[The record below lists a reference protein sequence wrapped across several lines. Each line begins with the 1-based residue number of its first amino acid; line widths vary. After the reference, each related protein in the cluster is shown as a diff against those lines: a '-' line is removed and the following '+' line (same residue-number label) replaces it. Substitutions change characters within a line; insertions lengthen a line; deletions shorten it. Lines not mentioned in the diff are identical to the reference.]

1 MEGRYTMP
9 KYIMCYG
16 DSNTYG
22 YNPHTG
28 FRFEEDIRWP
38 GRLAKILGQ
47 EYKIIEEG
55 LNGRT
60 TDVTPSDEIFKN
72 GMYCLEPCV
81 RTHMPLDLMVIMLGS
96 NDMKKVFAQTEK
108 MIGEHIRQMIQK
120 AKEVSAYKDPEGKPV
135 RILLVSPIHI
145 TKDILTGPFRDGF
158 NETSIA
164 VSEKLAAV
172 YEKIAEEEGCAFMN
186 AAFYATPGRL
196 DGLHLEEEGHE
207 QLALAMAG
215 KIREI
220 I

>member
-1 MEGRYTMP
+1 MP

-28 FRFEEDIRWP
+28 FRFEENIRWT
-38 GRLAKILGQ
+38 GRLAQLLGT

-60 TDVTPSDEIFKN
+60 TCVTPPEEIFKN
-72 GMYCLEPCV
+72 GMYCVEPCV

-96 NDMKKVFAQTEK
+96 NDMKKTFGQTEE
-108 MIGEHIRQMIQK
+108 MIGTHMRQMIHK
-120 AKEVSAYKDPEGKPV
+120 AKEVSAYKDMNGKPV
-135 RILLVSPIHI
+135 RILLVSPIYI

-158 NETSIA
+158 DEKSIA
-164 VSEKLAAV
+164 VSEGLADV
-172 YEKIAEEEGCAFMN
+172 YERIAEEEGCDFLN
-186 AAFYATPGRL
+186 AALFAAPGHL

-207 QLALAMAG
+207 QLALAMAE

-220 I
+220 L